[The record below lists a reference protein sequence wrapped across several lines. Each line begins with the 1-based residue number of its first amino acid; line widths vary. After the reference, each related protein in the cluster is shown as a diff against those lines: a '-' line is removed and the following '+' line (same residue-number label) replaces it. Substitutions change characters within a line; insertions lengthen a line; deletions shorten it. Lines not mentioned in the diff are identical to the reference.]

1 MGIKETQQLNELLE
15 YQKKLFEEQENALKG
30 QLRVMQQLVQ
40 TIRNLNL
47 ETAGRGLEE
56 LNSAVKNAAES
67 VEKLGQ
73 GQQTMQKVNSAAQE
87 ASDNLDDLAGKAEKF
102 GRKLLKLAPVVATVE
117 GLAAGFQFSMNA
129 MSGLLNVT
137 RGLIGSM
144 FNLAASIIAVPFKM
158 LNGLMEMAASGGG
171 SELRQAIEDVRQE
184 FGDLAQNEA
193 RAVMQA
199 WRQVDHFGGQLAET
213 GLSIWRTMG
222 NMAESLKRVHEMAT
236 QLGPVF
242 SSFTREFMGPEAV
255 ERLHAY
261 QKGLG
266 LTEEGF
272 RAMGEEAARRGLS
285 VQEMGREI
293 TSVAFA
299 MGEAFGING
308 KMIGREIGNMIDDFE
323 HFGNIGVQ
331 ELAQVAVYAR
341 KLGVEVEK
349 LTGVLDQFADFD
361 KAAESV
367 AQLSQ
372 AFGLQLDTL
381 KLVQEQD
388 PAANIERL
396 RKAFFS
402 AGRSIEQ
409 MTRQERA
416 LLATHTGLDQKTLS
430 MVFSAE
436 KQGMTYED
444 IQKQGENAQKQQLS
458 QAEAMQKLSN
468 SIERLVKSGQ
478 ALKGGFF
485 DIFLQGFMRGIRW
498 TREFYHLMYNLRR
511 AMRDTRYAG
520 MRVGQMFVKNFPG
533 VRDVLQGIG
542 ELFDPRRFRKML
554 EGVVKAF
561 RDFFQRMTTDPQ
573 TALPE
578 LLKKLKENFFN
589 WFSGSSPAG
598 RQILEGFKSFFKAVA
613 HIFTGLLK
621 EAIKGLTQVFQFI
634 TNTLRDPSAAIGGLS
649 QAKDGVAGF
658 LLDMFSPLIEFF
670 ASPEGRR
677 LLEQLWT
684 SFVEMLGEVWTRVQ
698 PMIVKAIPGLVAAMF
713 GPAFVAG
720 MARGLATSLGA
731 VFVQGIGGF
740 VKNRM
745 LAKGANQL
753 TEAVNKLA
761 TKMDAG
767 GPRAVR
773 GVGAAAGATA
783 DISRQTRGFG
793 AREAAQLGLK
803 LIAIATAI
811 AVGGVE
817 VAAALALMKVTLR
830 AGGINTVADAI
841 APMFVLGAAI
851 AGMIAVSLASKAM
864 PAGQAGQML
873 LNLVAGATALAIG
886 GVLFAGSLALIKG
899 VLEAAGLMDIKKA
912 AMPLLVL
919 GMAVLATIGLAL
931 AALTLEPTT
940 LSIAASMMLYG
951 ALLLAVSGV
960 AFAGALWAVKQSL
973 QTAGMDTIEK
983 AGEPLL
989 ILGGA
994 ILALLGLGATVML
1007 LSAINPLMM
1016 AAGLLNGI
1024 ILLEVAKLAV
1034 GKLIEIKDAMGG
1046 ISAADIPR
1054 ITEAVTAM
1062 ALIYGAT
1069 AAFAIAAAGFG
1080 AIILSIGGG
1089 LGLLVGLAAL
1099 AEISTAGVEHATDI
1113 LKSINKMPSVPESKV
1128 QTFVE
1133 VVKALGSFAANVAQ
1147 IINAATP
1154 SFLSLAAMP
1163 WGRNPEREAKASLG
1177 MVGEIVEAIGG
1188 QTKRV
1193 IETLVEATR
1202 GFTTNQLDA
1211 AEKLAPLLNAT
1222 VELAKALSAN
1232 AELTEGLFGDL
1243 LSVRI
1248 LETAGD
1254 YFEQVST
1261 SLASLL
1267 PSLHG
1272 VMQLIG
1278 NAPPVDA
1285 TKVETFSTFLKSLG
1299 PLISALSP
1307 DGGMAAVL
1315 GLAEAASVLESR
1327 AATGLSRV
1335 GAALGFGE
1343 GAEIQVDHTSS
1354 VLNMVRR
1361 FAQTMLEVI
1370 SEGGFLRTM
1379 QDFMGNMISIANGIN
1394 PAQLESLKVVA
1405 DIFTNLTGL
1414 VQTVSQSFTSEDF
1427 LKALKGGGGRLPSA
1441 RTISQFFTGI
1451 VSGIITPM
1459 AIWMPVMINQLKN
1472 IAAGMSKS
1480 QVERLSS
1487 VVEVFGAVINSVSG
1501 LSSAV
1506 GTLAQGE
1513 GEDPG
1518 VFRRRIQQIGEMINA
1533 MFSSEG
1539 GNTIITAIQAL
1550 GEARI
1555 NPRAKRNAEVLTEI
1569 IGAAS
1574 TLGQI
1579 VTSGIVSRLGR
1590 GGDRV
1595 RGMHAFFGHLFN
1607 PNWGT
1612 GGNHWITHVQ
1622 EFGNVR
1628 ISGNVSSNIEQIVAF
1643 VNGVN
1648 SIDFGA
1654 LARQATAAE
1663 QINDDMMDRL
1673 QTGINALIDSTNNV
1687 GRRLKGASARAFN
1700 IDSELQTFANNLG
1713 LQSTGRLEIAHQPI
1727 QFNVN
1732 WRITL
1737 DAAELEKALTERGES
1752 VILTKRDTVPG

>member
-56 LNSAVKNAAES
+56 LNSAVKNAADS

-73 GQQTMQKVNSAAQE
+73 GQQTMQKINGAAKE
-87 ASDNLDDLAGKAEKF
+87 VSDNLDDLAGNTEKF
-102 GRKLLKLAPVVATVE
+102 GKKLLKLAPVVATVE

-144 FNLAASIIAVPFKM
+144 FNLAASIISVPFKM

-171 SELRQAIEDVRQE
+171 SELRQAIEDVRKE

-199 WRQVDHFGGQLAET
+199 WRQIDHFGGQLAET

-222 NMAESLKRVHEMAT
+222 NMAESLRRVHEMAT

-242 SSFTREFMGPEAV
+242 STFTREFMSRDAV
-255 ERLHAY
+255 QRMHAY

-272 RAMGEEAARRGLS
+272 RAMGEEAARRGVS
-285 VQEMGREI
+285 IQEMGREI
-293 TSVAFA
+293 TSIAFA

-308 KMIGREIGNMIDDFE
+308 KMIGREIGNMINDFE

-372 AFGLQLDTL
+372 AFGIQLDTL

-388 PAANIERL
+388 PSANIERL

-402 AGRSIEQ
+402 TGRSIEQ

-430 MVFSAE
+430 MVFSIE

-468 SIERLVKSGQ
+468 SIERLVKSGS

-533 VRDVLQGIG
+533 VRDVLRGIG

-554 EGVVKAF
+554 GGVVKAF
-561 RDFFQRMTTDPQ
+561 KDFFQSMTTNPQ

-589 WFSGSSPAG
+589 WFSGSTPAG

-613 HIFTGLLK
+613 HLFTGLLK

-634 TNTLRDPSAAIGGLS
+634 TNTLRDPSGAIGSLS

-658 LLDMFSPLIEFF
+658 LLDIFSPLIQFF
-670 ASPEGRR
+670 TSSEGRR

-684 SFVEMLGEVWTRVQ
+684 SFVDMLGEVWSRIQ
-698 PMIVKAIPGLVAAMF
+698 PLVIKAMPGLAAVMF

-745 LAKGANQL
+745 LSKSTSQL

-773 GVGAAAGATA
+773 GVGAATGAMA
-783 DISRQTRGFG
+783 NISRQTRGFG
-793 AREAAQLGLK
+793 VREAAQLGLK
-803 LIAIATAI
+803 LVAAAAAIG
-811 AVGGVE
+811 VGGV
-817 VAAALALMKVTLR
+817 AL
-830 AGGINTVADAI
+830 
-841 APMFVLGAAI
+841 
-851 AGMIAVSLASKAM
+851 
-864 PAGQAGQML
+864 
-873 LNLVAGATALAIG
+873 
-886 GVLFAGSLALIKG
+886 AGSLALIKWA
-899 VLEAAGLMDIKKA
+899 LEKAELMDIRKA
-912 AMPLLVL
+912 AEPLLIL
-919 GMAVLATIGLAL
+919 GAAVLATIGLAL
-931 AALTLEPTT
+931 AALALEPTT
-940 LSIAASMMLYG
+940 LTTAASMMAYG
-951 ALLLAVSGV
+951 ALLLTVGGV
-960 AFAGALWAVKQSL
+960 VFAGALWAIKKSL
-973 QTAGMDTIEK
+973 QIAEMDTIEK
-983 AGEPLL
+983 AGDPLL

-1024 ILLEVAKLAV
+1024 VLLEVAKLAV

-1046 ISAADIPR
+1046 ISASDIPR
-1054 ITEAVTAM
+1054 INEAVTAM

-1099 AEISTAGVEHATDI
+1099 AEISKAGVEHATDI

-1133 VVKALGSFAANVAQ
+1133 VVKALGSFAANVAE
-1147 IINAATP
+1147 IINASTP

-1177 MVGEIVEAIGG
+1177 MVGEIVKAIGG

-1193 IETLVEATR
+1193 IETLVEATS
-1202 GFTTNQLDA
+1202 GFTATQLEA

-1261 SLASLL
+1261 SLALLL

-1285 TKVETFSTFLKSLG
+1285 NKVETFSTFLKSLG

-1315 GLAEAASVLESR
+1315 GLAEAASVFESR
-1327 AATGLSRV
+1327 AATIMSRIGTKLGL
-1335 GAALGFGE
+1335 GE
-1343 GAEIQVDHTSS
+1343 GAETQVDHTSS
-1354 VLNMVRR
+1354 VLNIVKR

-1379 QDFMGNMISIANGIN
+1379 QDFMGNMVSIANGIN

-1414 VQTVSQSFTSEDF
+1414 VQTVAESFTSEDF
-1427 LKALKGGGGRLPSA
+1427 LKALKGEGVRLPSA
-1441 RTISQFFTGI
+1441 RTISQFFNGI

-1459 AIWMPVMINQLKN
+1459 AIWMPVMIDQLKN
-1472 IAAGMSKS
+1472 ITTGMSKS

-1518 VFRRRIQQIGEMINA
+1518 VFRRRVQQIGEMINA
-1533 MFSSEG
+1533 MFSSGG
-1539 GNTIITAIQAL
+1539 GNTIITAIRAL
-1550 GEARI
+1550 GDARI
-1555 NPRAKRNAEVLTEI
+1555 DPRAKRNAEVLTEI

-1590 GGDRV
+1590 GGDQV

-1612 GGNHWITHVQ
+1612 GRNHWITHVQ
-1622 EFGNVR
+1622 EFGNVK

-1648 SIDFGA
+1648 SIDFDV
-1654 LARQATAAE
+1654 LARQAAAAE

-1752 VILTKRDTVPG
+1752 VILTKRDTVLR